1 MVRSR
6 VRGVRRL
13 GRATTPRVPTSRTN
27 STIDPIRKSMQ
38 NEEKYG
44 APVSE
49 TESAIKDLSIETGT
63 RLSRPR
69 VVIQAKSRN
78 CEKE

>member
-1 MVRSR
+1 M
-6 VRGVRRL
+6 
-13 GRATTPRVPTSRTN
+13 SRTN
-27 STIDPIRKSMQ
+27 SIRNPIRKSNQ
-38 NEEKYG
+38 NKEKYG

-69 VVIQAKSRN
+69 VLVQAVSKSS
-78 CEKE
+78 EKGSIVVMKGKG